1 MGQQSVLL
9 TGSEGVVGRILA
21 GRAGSQ
27 TDSPRLQ
34 GSITGVD
41 RVPDAGASGL
51 NEWSNAHYRD
61 RLSRYHRVDFEVANN
76 TVGHLMAKH
85 KTLIHAAWSS
95 ETVLRPGYRNPNN
108 VRIVREILDVVARLS
123 QVNRPKI
130 VLFSSVN
137 VNVPVDWID
146 RRARKNLISAY
157 ETPVQPRHHNRGGY
171 PSGGTGYGLS
181 KVEMEA
187 VAREYAVR
195 EELDVTV
202 IRLGGVN
209 LKDQRPSEHD
219 RYLGIAASPLGRYF
233 DLRWEDAVHLR
244 HADLISAVQSI
255 VDRDTRY
262 GAFSIF
268 NLVSASSPRVHML
281 FDGVREY

>member
-1 MGQQSVLL
+1 M
-9 TGSEGVVGRILA
+9 
-21 GRAGSQ
+21 
-27 TDSPRLQ
+27 
-34 GSITGVD
+34 
-41 RVPDAGASGL
+41 
-51 NEWSNAHYRD
+51 
-61 RLSRYHRVDFEVANN
+61 DFEAA
-76 TVGHLMAKH
+76 VGTMGNLIAKH
-85 KTLIHAAWSS
+85 NTLIHAAWSG
-95 ETVLRPGYRNPNN
+95 ETVLRPDSRNPNN
-108 VRIVREILDVVARLS
+108 VRIVREILDVVACLS
-123 QVNRPKI
+123 QVNRPKV
-130 VLFSSVN
+130 VLLSSVN

-146 RRARKNLISAY
+146 RRASKNLISVY
-157 ETPVQPRHHNRGGY
+157 ETPVQPRHHNRGGH

-181 KVEMEA
+181 KAEMEA
-187 VAREYAVR
+187 LARDYTVR

-244 HADLISAVQSI
+244 HADLVSAVQNL
-255 VDRDTRY
+255 VDRDIVR

-281 FDGVREY
+281 FDGIREY